1 MVCEICVCNVVCYCV
16 CGEECVRYVC
26 TVSSVVCMKDVCR
39 VCLGH
44 VCDVEHALY
53 RCVSWDVCMESGV

>member
-1 MVCEICVCNVVCYCV
+1 MICMVCYCV

-26 TVSSVVCMKDVCR
+26 KVSSVVCMKDECR
-39 VCLGH
+39 VCIWHGS

-53 RCVSWDVCMESGV
+53 RCVSWNVCMENGV